1 MGKKRI
7 SLSGDQKASLLW
19 LVISIILLGI
29 LFFAKTQIN
38 ALPDTRGFLFRFWFF
53 IGFFSG
59 IVGLLVLV
67 CSTLSF
73 IAFTFEKRA
82 VEKAYQKS
90 LIDIQALP
98 NEFTTVTLKDIELPF
113 FLLREEFHCT
123 AKLDE
128 DGKVICKIE
137 LGYAFSTEDYES
149 FLANFTIED

>member
-82 VEKAYQKS
+82 VEKAPLLKAEKLHHLSIYSK
-90 LIDIQALP
+90 IALRAS
-98 NEFTTVTLKDIELPF
+98 F
-113 FLLREEFHCT
+113 
-123 AKLDE
+123 
-128 DGKVICKIE
+128 
-137 LGYAFSTEDYES
+137 ES
-149 FLANFTIED
+149 G